1 MNNKVF
7 VYGTLRA
14 GESNFRL
21 IKEHVLSVTPAY
33 IYGKMYDVGDYP
45 AAVIDP
51 HSSNMIYGEIIELDN
66 PAIAFKK
73 MDMLEEYYH
82 PLDPS
87 NDYERVE
94 TDVYLP
100 DGSQI
105 RCHTY
110 VYTKER
116 AQLLQHELKSVNGSS
131 WNRKKE

>member
-21 IKEHVLSVTPAY
+21 IKEHVLRVTPAY

-51 HSSNMIYGEIIELDN
+51 GSPNVIYGEIIELDN

-73 MDMLEEYYH
+73 MDMLEEYYR
-82 PLDPS
+82 PFDPR

-94 TDVYLP
+94 TEVFLP
-100 DGSQI
+100 GGGQE
-105 RCHTY
+105 RCYIY
-110 VYTKER
+110 VYTEER
-116 AQLLQHELKSVNGSS
+116 VKLLRHELKSVNGSS